1 MIKLKIEAFES
12 GMKPLM
18 RHQKPYFQGH
28 ESAVIKSLLNLR
40 SQAHGNPIAH
50 VVDDA
55 LLDFVDMVDADLATG
70 MLLGYVEP
78 YVEERNRYDETQAV
92 RSEGK
97 VPGMSSVVL
106 TLKCLAV
113 LVKKLSLMQIEMNMG
128 QLAPLTITVPPTHLM
143 RFSTFLLLG
152 WMLMCRRCMMRIR
165 R

>member
-78 YVEERNRYDETQAV
+78 YVEERNRYDETQTV
-92 RSEGK
+92 LGSGGK

-113 LVKKLSLMQIEMNMG
+113 LVKKLRLAELEMNMG
-128 QLAPLTITVPPTHLM
+128 QLAPLTITVLPTP
-143 RFSTFLLLG
+143 SYG
-152 WMLMCRRCMMRIR
+152 CVCWGGC
-165 R
+165 